1 MRRGFHQGKELLMP
15 VNESRADRLIRALA
29 GAGAVGGGIAVG
41 ASSAGGIVLL
51 VAAAVLLLT
60 AATGFCPLYRVL
72 RIGTDRRSPRT
83 SG

>member
-1 MRRGFHQGKELLMP
+1 ML

-29 GAGAVGGGIAVG
+29 GAGAVGAGLAVG
-41 ASSAGGIVLL
+41 ASTAAGIVLL
-51 VAAAVLLLT
+51 AVAAVLLVT

-72 RIGTDRRSPRT
+72 RTSTAWKSPRT